1 MDIYGMLHVITPQE
15 YVKVTIKILDHY
27 LKLARE
33 QSKKHGQVANQLTVI
48 FDMDGFNLKQYLWR
62 PGKISQVKPG
72 MLRKF
77 SMQSFSLFFIVHN
90 NFLFYCYLMLLL
102 SLPYV
107 TAGELVLTL
116 IQMYEANY
124 PEILKTCFIINGR
137 FNRIIGD

>member
-15 YVKVTIKILDHY
+15 YVKVTIKILDEY

-48 FDMDGFNLKQYLWR
+48 FDMEGFNLKQYLWR

-77 SMQSFSLFFIVHN
+77 FDT
-90 NFLFYCYLMLLL
+90 NFLVIFYC
-102 SLPYV
+102 
-107 TAGELVLTL
+107 T
-116 IQMYEANY
+116 
-124 PEILKTCFIINGR
+124 
-137 FNRIIGD
+137 